1 MATTRKTQSISRQGS
16 DLRGGSSSD
25 TRSMGNDVGDKNES
39 GFLIA
44 VIVLM
49 VIFLAILPFMLMIY
63 LDTLKIQKRVEKDMA
78 RIEKILKVEEEKK

>member
-25 TRSMGNDVGDKNES
+25 TRSVGNDVGDKNES

-49 VIFLAILPFMLMIY
+49 VIFLAILPLMLMIY

-78 RIEKILKVEEEKK
+78 RIEKVLKVEEEKK

>member
-1 MATTRKTQSISRQGS
+1 
-16 DLRGGSSSD
+16 
-25 TRSMGNDVGDKNES
+25 MGNDVGDKNES